1 MVPAITWPR
10 LPDRVCFALGPDRRP
25 DRIEW
30 NFACPPISF
39 RRARTTRRPR
49 VVDLANA
56 LLVQLERRIPA
67 FSLRRWSCVVD
78 LVHFRDPA
86 LDLFDCVIPFLSFA
100 PRRLAK
106 L

>member
-39 RRARTTRRPR
+39 RRAQTTRRPP

-67 FSLRRWSCVVD
+67 FSLRRWVCVVD
-78 LVHFRDPA
+78 LVQPRTRPCH
-86 LDLFDCVIPFLSFA
+86 PFASVLRCLCFA
-100 PRRLAK
+100 YRRPP
-106 L
+106 